1 MRPPASARES
11 MRRLFVMKDCM
22 RAFWAGVVVR
32 GERGDEDSGKL
43 EVEEGRDEARPPHS
57 GRKTGREVIK

>member
-22 RAFWAGVVVR
+22 RAL
-32 GERGDEDSGKL
+32 ERDWLFSGWD
-43 EVEEGRDEARPPHS
+43 EEGEEVDRPPHS
-57 GRKTGREVIK
+57 GRKTGREVIR